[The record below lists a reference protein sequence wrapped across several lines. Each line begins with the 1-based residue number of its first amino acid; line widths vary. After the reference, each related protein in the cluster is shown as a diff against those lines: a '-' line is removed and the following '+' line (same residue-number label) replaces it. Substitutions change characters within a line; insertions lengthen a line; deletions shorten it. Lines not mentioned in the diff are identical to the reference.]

1 MEVLRVVFV
10 PALRTLF
17 RGASLGLEEEMAK
30 VLKGL
35 SHDLRFVL
43 TAEGA
48 VRSVG
53 DASAVARKLAHE
65 KPDLLVLGVA
75 TFVTGELLG
84 PLLELPLPK
93 ILWSPPEAWLG
104 DALPQNALCGLSL
117 ACSLPKAR
125 PPLRWLYGPPR
136 EKEVGRLL
144 EPTLRAV
151 RALKVLQ
158 GAKLLWIG
166 GPAPG
171 FDAFWER
178 PTTGAS
184 VEAIPLEELFALYE
198 TVPGDRVREVLE
210 AWPEVRAWGEEGQKL
225 VRLAVALQNLAQGYD
240 GLALRDWP
248 EIPEHL
254 GVVPS
259 ASLAYLGDLGVV
271 VAPEGDLMGL
281 LSQLVLKAL
290 GGRDPI
296 LLDIVAAE
304 EEALLL
310 WHGGEAPLSWAGGN
324 ARLIPHFNRG
334 LPAVRDMIL
343 RAGPVTGL
351 RVTSR
356 GLVVLE
362 GWLDGRG
369 GYLGVSG
376 WLRELRWAG
385 KRANGRECL
394 SHWLNGRVPHH
405 LALAQGN
412 LGEAALELALW
423 SGLGVIR
430 REDRVWG
437 GYWQ

>member
-1 MEVLRVVFV
+1 VEVLRVAFV

-17 RGASLGLEEEMAK
+17 RGASLGLEGEMAEA
-30 VLKGL
+30 LRGL
-35 SHDLRFVL
+35 SHNLRFAL

-48 VRSVG
+48 VRSVE
-53 DASAVARKLAHE
+53 DALGVAHRLAHE
-65 KPDLLVLGVA
+65 KPDLLILGVI
-75 TFVTGELLG
+75 TFITGDLLG

-93 ILWSPPEAWLG
+93 VLWAPPEAWFG
-104 DALPQNALCGLSL
+104 EALPQNALCGLSL
-117 ACSLPKAR
+117 ACSLPKAQ
-125 PPLRWLYGPPR
+125 PPLRWLYGPPK
-136 EKEVGRLL
+136 EGEVGRFL

-151 RALKVLQ
+151 RALKVLR
-158 GAKLLWIG
+158 GARLLWIG

-198 TVPGDRVREVLE
+198 TVPEDRVREVLE
-210 AWPEVRAWGEEGQKL
+210 VWPEVRALGKEGQKL
-225 VRLAVALQNLAQGYD
+225 ARLALALQDLARGYD

-248 EIPEHL
+248 EIPERL
-254 GVVPS
+254 GIIPS
-259 ASLAYLGDLGVV
+259 ASLAYLGDLGLV

-296 LLDIVAAE
+296 LVDIVAAE

-310 WHGGEAPLSWAGGN
+310 WHGGEAPLSWAGGE

-334 LPAVRDMIL
+334 LLAVRDMVL

-362 GWLDGRG
+362 GQLDGKG

-376 WLRELRWAG
+376 WLRGVRWAG
-385 KRANGRECL
+385 KRVTGRECL
-394 SHWLNGRVPHH
+394 SHWLGCRVPHH

-412 LGEAALELALW
+412 LGGAALELALW
-423 SGLGVIR
+423 SGLGVMR
-430 REDRVWG
+430 REDGVWG